1 MEDNSKTSNKPNNT
15 SFIDKIF
22 KFITK
27 EKREIIGNLKA
38 YNKEGHFY
46 LIDCVEVFDKKSDHF
61 ATNELFENND
71 EHKFYYESDNYQY
84 QYINNCVFPLEE
96 IGEIYMLKEEVY
108 NKYKLLLDNYYK
120 ELNEKKLKEEEEK
133 RKEEESKANEFK
145 ENIKNE
151 ENNNENEDIDG
162 LLDSIQKEDKKKN
175 KKKKK
180 KKK

>member
-1 MEDNSKTSNKPNNT
+1 MDEKEKNSNKLNNS
-15 SFIDKIF
+15 SFLEKIY

-27 EKREIIGNLKA
+27 EKREIIGKLKA

-46 LIDCVEVFDKKSDHF
+46 LIDCVEVFDKNNEHF

-96 IGEIYMLKEEVY
+96 IGDIYMLKDEIY
-108 NKYKLLLDNYYK
+108 NKYKILLDNYYK
-120 ELNEKKLKEEEEK
+120 EIEEQKLKEKKEKEKEEEE
-133 RKEEESKANEFK
+133 EKAN
-145 ENIKNE
+145 II
-151 ENNNENEDIDG
+151 NENEKNKGEENIDEIYEK
-162 LLDSIQKEDKKKN
+162 IQKDD

-180 KKK
+180 KKKKKK

>member
-1 MEDNSKTSNKPNNT
+1 MEDNIKASNKSNN
-15 SFIDKIF
+15 SPFIDKIF

-46 LIDCVEVFDKKSDHF
+46 LTDCVEVFDKKSEHF

-96 IGEIYMLKEEVY
+96 VGDIYMLKEDVY
-108 NKYKLLLDNYYK
+108 NFYFLYFYLFHL
-120 ELNEKKLKEEEEK
+120 
-133 RKEEESKANEFK
+133 
-145 ENIKNE
+145 
-151 ENNNENEDIDG
+151 
-162 LLDSIQKEDKKKN
+162 Q
-175 KKKKK
+175 
-180 KKK
+180 